1 MNAPMKG
8 DRLSLSTKVFYLFGD
23 IGISTCLSTVAFFLL
38 FFYAD
43 VARVDPA
50 LVGTALLVGKLWDA
64 VSDPMAGWLSDR
76 TRSRFGRR
84 KVYLYFGAIPLG
96 ISFALLWNY
105 PPGLTYTLTIVWL
118 MVTFFLYYTFV
129 TITSMPYYA
138 MTPELTRDYDERTNL
153 TTFRMI
159 GGTVG
164 YMAGAAFPPF
174 IAGLFLTDKIGW
186 SMMGVMFGAFAALCL
201 FVTAFGVKQRK
212 ELEGPPSKLPALTSI
227 ITCFKNRPFNFLMI
241 QGLFTGFAFMLVMS
255 YMAFFLTYQ
264 LDMRDKIPLV
274 MTLLLVTIG
283 VFLFFWKWVT
293 DKWAKGPTYALGL
306 FIAFG
311 ATALSFFL
319 PRGGSNWIYAIV
331 FVAGFGF
338 SAQWVLPWSII
349 PDVVEH
355 DELMTDERREGVYY
369 GVRGL
374 MGKVSDALGLFVGGW
389 ALKFFGFLPNV
400 PQSET
405 TLLGIRLFFGPI
417 PALLAFLSLPLL
429 IWFPITRKTH
439 AETLD
444 RLSQKRGGR
453 VT

>member
-1 MNAPMKG
+1 MSISTPKDKLN
-8 DRLSLSTKVFYLFGD
+8 LSTKVFYLFGD

-43 VARVDPA
+43 VAKVDPA
-50 LVGTALLVGKLWDA
+50 LVGTALLVGKLWDS
-64 VSDPMAGWLSDR
+64 VSDPLAGWLSDR
-76 TRSRFGRR
+76 TKSRFGRR
-84 KVYLYFGAIPLG
+84 KVYLYFGSIPLG

-105 PPGLTYTLTIVWL
+105 PQGLTYGLTIAWL
-118 MVTFFLYYTFV
+118 MVTFFFYYTCV

-174 IAGLFLTDKIGW
+174 IAGLFITAKIGW

-201 FVTAFGVKQRK
+201 FITAFGVKQRK
-212 ELEGPPSKLPALTSI
+212 ELEGPPSKLPAFTSI
-227 ITCFKNRPFNFLMI
+227 VTCFKNKPFNFLII

-264 LDMRDKIPLV
+264 LDMRDKIPLI

-311 ATALSFFL
+311 ATACSFFL
-319 PRGGSNWIYAIV
+319 PQGGSNWIYVIV

-338 SAQWVLPWSII
+338 SAQWVLPWSIV

-355 DELMTDERREGVYY
+355 DELMTGERREGIYY

-374 MGKVSDALGLFVGGW
+374 MGKISDALGLFVGGW
-389 ALKFFGFLPNV
+389 ALKLFAFVPEV
-400 PQSET
+400 PQT
-405 TLLGIRLFFGPI
+405 PDTLLGIRLFFGPI
-417 PALLAFLSLPLL
+417 PALVTFLSLPLL
-429 IWFPITRKTH
+429 IWFPITRKSH
-439 AETLD
+439 AETLEKLAA
-444 RLSQKRGGR
+444 RRKE
-453 VT
+453 

>member
-1 MNAPMKG
+1 MNAPAKT
-8 DRLSLSTKVFYLFGD
+8 DRLGLSTKIFYLFGD

-43 VARVDPA
+43 VAKVDPA
-50 LVGTALLVGKLWDA
+50 LVGTALLVSKLWDA

-76 TRSRFGRR
+76 TKSRFGRR

-96 ISFALLWNY
+96 VSFALLWNY
-105 PPGLTYTLTIVWL
+105 PQGLTYTLTAVWL
-118 MVTFFLYYTFV
+118 VATFLLYFTFITV
-129 TITSMPYYA
+129 TSMPYYA

-174 IAGLFLTDKIGW
+174 IAGLFITAKIGW
-186 SMMGVMFGAFAALCL
+186 GMMGVMFGAFAALCL
-201 FVTAFGVKQRK
+201 LITAFGVKRRE
-212 ELEGPPSKLPALTSI
+212 ELEGMPSELPAFKSI
-227 ITCFKNRPFNFLMI
+227 ITCFKNRPFNFLII

-283 VFLFFWKWVT
+283 AFLFFWKWVT

-338 SAQWVLPWSII
+338 SAQWVLPWSIV

-355 DELMTDERREGVYY
+355 DELMTGERREGVYY

-389 ALKFFGFLPNV
+389 VLKLFAFVPDV

-405 TLLGIRLFFGPI
+405 ALLGIRLFFGPI
-417 PALLAFLSLPLL
+417 PTLLAYLSLPLL
-429 IWFPITRKTH
+429 IWFPITRKSH
-439 AETLD
+439 AETLE
-444 RLSQKRGGR
+444 RITGKRNG
-453 VT
+453 

>member
-1 MNAPMKG
+1 MSG
-8 DRLSLSTKVFYLFGD
+8 VSRTDRLGLSTKIFYLFGD

-43 VARVDPA
+43 VAKVDPA
-50 LVGTALLVGKLWDA
+50 LVGTALLVSKLWDA
-64 VSDPMAGWLSDR
+64 VSDPLAGWLSDR
-76 TRSRFGRR
+76 TKSRFGRR

-105 PPGLTYTLTIVWL
+105 PTGLTYTLTIAWL
-118 MVTFFLYYTFV
+118 MATFLLYYTFV

-159 GGTVG
+159 GGTIG

-186 SMMGVMFGAFAALCL
+186 SMMGIMFGAFAALCL
-201 FVTAFGVKQRK
+201 FITAFGVKQRK
-212 ELEGPPSKLPALTSI
+212 ELEGPPSKLPALASI
-227 ITCFKNRPFNFLMI
+227 LTCFKNRPFNFLII

-264 LDMRDKIPLV
+264 LDMKDKIPIV

-319 PRGGSNWIYAIV
+319 PRGGSNWIYLIV

-338 SAQWVLPWSII
+338 SAQWVLPWSLI

-355 DELMTDERREGVYY
+355 DELMTGERREGVYY

-389 ALKFFGFLPNV
+389 ALKLFEFVPNV
-400 PQSET
+400 PQSDE

-417 PALLAFLSLPLL
+417 PALVTFLSLPLL
-429 IWFPITRKTH
+429 IWFPITRKSH
-439 AETLD
+439 AETLEK
-444 RLSQKRGGR
+444 LSGKRKD
-453 VT
+453 

>member
-1 MNAPMKG
+1 MKESIRK
-8 DRLSLSTKVFYLFGD
+8 DKLSLSTKVFYLFGD

-105 PPGLTYTLTIVWL
+105 PPGLTYALTIAWL
-118 MVTFFLYYTFV
+118 MVTFFLYYTFI

-159 GGTVG
+159 GGTIG

-174 IAGLFLTDKIGW
+174 IAGLFITAKIGW

-201 FVTAFGVKQRK
+201 FITAFGVKQRK
-212 ELEGPPSKLPALTSI
+212 ELEGPPSKLPALPSI

-241 QGLFTGFAFMLVMS
+241 QGLFTGCAFMLVMS

-319 PRGGSNWIYAIV
+319 PRGGA
-331 FVAGFGF
+331 AG
-338 SAQWVLPWSII
+338 STSSSLW
-349 PDVVEH
+349 
-355 DELMTDERREGVYY
+355 
-369 GVRGL
+369 RG
-374 MGKVSDALGLFVGGW
+374 SDSRPSGCCPG
-389 ALKFFGFLPNV
+389 
-400 PQSET
+400 
-405 TLLGIRLFFGPI
+405 
-417 PALLAFLSLPLL
+417 
-429 IWFPITRKTH
+429 
-439 AETLD
+439 
-444 RLSQKRGGR
+444 RLSR
-453 VT
+453 TWWSTTS

>member
-1 MNAPMKG
+1 MNAPTKTEK
-8 DRLSLSTKVFYLFGD
+8 LNLSTKVFYLFGD

-43 VARVDPA
+43 VAKVDPA

-64 VSDPMAGWLSDR
+64 VSDPLAGWLSDR
-76 TRSRFGRR
+76 TKSRFGRR

-201 FVTAFGVKQRK
+201 FITAFGVKQKK
-212 ELEGPPSKLPALTSI
+212 ELEGPPSKLPALASI
-227 ITCFKNRPFNFLMI
+227 ITCFKNRPFNFLII

-264 LDMRDKIPLV
+264 LDMKDKIPLV

-319 PRGGSNWIYAIV
+319 PQGGSNWIYVIV

-338 SAQWVLPWSII
+338 SAQWVLPWSLI

-355 DELMTDERREGVYY
+355 DELMTGERREGVYY

-389 ALKFFGFLPNV
+389 ALKLFEFVPNV
-400 PQSET
+400 PQSDE

-417 PALLAFLSLPLL
+417 PALVTFLSLPLL
-429 IWFPITRKTH
+429 IWFPITRKSHT
-439 AETLD
+439 ETLEK
-444 RLSQKRGGR
+444 LAGKRKG
-453 VT
+453 

>member
-1 MNAPMKG
+1 MSASTRK

-43 VARVDPA
+43 VAKVDPA

-76 TRSRFGRR
+76 TKSRFGRR

-105 PPGLTYTLTIVWL
+105 PTGLTYALTIAWL

-159 GGTVG
+159 GGTIG

-186 SMMGVMFGAFAALCL
+186 SMMGIMFGAFAALCL
-201 FVTAFGVKQRK
+201 FITAFGVKQRK
-212 ELEGPPSKLPALTSI
+212 ELEGPPSKLPALASI

-241 QGLFTGFAFMLVMS
+241 QSLFTGCRLHAGHV
-255 YMAFFLTYQ
+255 
-264 LDMRDKIPLV
+264 V
-274 MTLLLVTIG
+274 HGLLP
-283 VFLFFWKWVT
+283 
-293 DKWAKGPTYALGL
+293 D
-306 FIAFG
+306 
-311 ATALSFFL
+311 LS
-319 PRGGSNWIYAIV
+319 
-331 FVAGFGF
+331 AG
-338 SAQWVLPWSII
+338 
-349 PDVVEH
+349 H
-355 DELMTDERREGVYY
+355 EG
-369 GVRGL
+369 
-374 MGKVSDALGLFVGGW
+374 
-389 ALKFFGFLPNV
+389 
-400 PQSET
+400 
-405 TLLGIRLFFGPI
+405 
-417 PALLAFLSLPLL
+417 
-429 IWFPITRKTH
+429 
-439 AETLD
+439 
-444 RLSQKRGGR
+444 
-453 VT
+453 